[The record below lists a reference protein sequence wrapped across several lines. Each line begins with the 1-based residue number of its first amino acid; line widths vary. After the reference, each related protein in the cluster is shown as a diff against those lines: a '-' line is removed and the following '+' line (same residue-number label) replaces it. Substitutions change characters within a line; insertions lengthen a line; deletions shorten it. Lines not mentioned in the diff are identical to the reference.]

1 MKTSILLRVGGEGNV
16 KTSILLRVGGGGECE
31 NLQALSSDKFD
42 DGNDVS
48 HDDCACRRHLDV
60 G

>member
-1 MKTSILLRVGGEGNV
+1 MKASILLRVA
-16 KTSILLRVGGGGECE
+16 GGGECE
-31 NLQALSSDKFD
+31 NLQALSSDRFD